1 MRAALDVADIGIIKM
16 RDYLKSG
23 ITEDEL
29 WSILHKT
36 NIENGGEWIE
46 CRILSSGSRTN
57 PWMQESS
64 NKIIQDGELSL
75 IHI

>member
-36 NIENGGEWIE
+36 NIEHGGEWIE
-46 CRILSSGSRTN
+46 
-57 PWMQESS
+57 
-64 NKIIQDGELSL
+64 
-75 IHI
+75 